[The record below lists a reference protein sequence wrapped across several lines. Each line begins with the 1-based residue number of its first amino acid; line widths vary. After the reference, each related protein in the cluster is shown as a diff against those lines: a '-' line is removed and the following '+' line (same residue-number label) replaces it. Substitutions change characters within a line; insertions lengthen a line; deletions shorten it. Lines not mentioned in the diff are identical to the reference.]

1 MDVSKINS
9 LVELYFK
16 KVEQIDEKKH
26 FLQWLNPKNNH
37 QYNWAEVTE
46 KIYKL
51 SYKIKSLIKSATG

>member
-16 KVEQIDEKKH
+16 KVEQVDNKKP
-26 FLQWLNPKNNH
+26 FLKWLNPKNNH
-37 QYNWAEVTE
+37 QYNWEEVTE

-51 SYKIKSLIKSATG
+51 SYKIYGVE